1 MGKNMSLCI
10 TRLLQH
16 REVNRGIIQV
26 LTTKCPLARQ
36 PRDDPHYDL
45 VIIAAII
52 TRRGKDFLRGGS
64 APQCKF
70 LMELRRRGED
80 KTRERGET
88 ERTRGDHGECSYLTA
103 SPISRDDGERNNPT
117 VTVNIRHCEGN
128 EERGVVYGVVSSLL
142 SLSLSLFL
150 SRVCVCITP
159 RSEMAAE
166 YG

>member
-1 MGKNMSLCI
+1 MSLCI

-70 LMELRRRGED
+70 LMELRRRVRGED
-80 KTRERGET
+80 KEGQDKEKRRDRENTRRPW
-88 ERTRGDHGECSYLTA
+88 RMRLPYCVPD
-103 SPISRDDGERNNPT
+103 
-117 VTVNIRHCEGN
+117 
-128 EERGVVYGVVSSLL
+128 L
-142 SLSLSLFL
+142 S
-150 SRVCVCITP
+150 
-159 RSEMAAE
+159 
-166 YG
+166 